1 MARLTAAQAQA
12 RKGAGLGTMT
22 ILTTY
27 NAFRQLITVLHQ
39 TIPTTNG
46 QEIRHILLKND
57 LEHSVAVTLGGKSG
71 RLGTFNSQGIVL
83 STKELIDIVTGYVIR
98 NITQVNSSQV
108 FRVSGDRNV
117 KTINAEPFLTE
128 HT

>member
-22 ILTTY
+22 RLTTY
-27 NAFRQLITVLHQ
+27 NAFRQLITVLHS
-39 TIPTTNG
+39 TIATTNE

-71 RLGTFNSQGIVL
+71 RLGTFNSQ
-83 STKELIDIVTGYVIR
+83 DIV
-98 NITQVNSSQV
+98 
-108 FRVSGDRNV
+108 
-117 KTINAEPFLTE
+117 
-128 HT
+128 